1 MRAVLTL
8 ERDQVDLW
16 RAALDVSPRAAA
28 ALTRSLSSDERARAE
43 RFHRELDRQ
52 RFVVAHGALR
62 GLLSAYLGIDATDV
76 QLVDDEKGKP
86 RLAPPASGWLQ
97 FNISHSA
104 DVAVFGFV
112 RDRAIG
118 VDVERVRKD
127 FPFADV
133 ARRSFSA
140 AERATVESLP
150 DERRVDA
157 FFAAWTRKEAY
168 LKGLGVGIAGQSAVP
183 AQLDDWSVVDVDAG
197 VGYAAAV
204 AVEGRDVQ
212 VPTVATQVSGLGE

>member
-1 MRAVLTL
+1 MRAVLPL
-8 ERDQVDLW
+8 ERDKVDLW
-16 RAALDVSPRAAA
+16 RAALDVSTSAAA
-28 ALTRSLSSDERARAE
+28 ALSRSLSSDERARAE
-43 RFHRELDRQ
+43 RFHRELDRL
-52 RFVVAHGALR
+52 RFVVAHGTLR
-62 GLLSAYLGIDATDV
+62 ALLSAYLGIDAADV

-86 RLAPPASGWLQ
+86 RLASPASGWLQ

-133 ARRSFSA
+133 ARRFFSA
-140 AERATVESLP
+140 EERATVESLP
-150 DERRVDA
+150 DEMRVDA

-168 LKGLGVGIAGQSAVP
+168 LKGLGVGIAGQGTVP

-212 VPTVATQVSGLGE
+212 VPTAATQVPSLGE